1 MKNLEKYIDNINYIR
16 EKINPLQ
23 MIITSSSI
31 NSRKELRNGIIVAI
45 IVNNEDEISEYE
57 DFVDDFNEDIDNIGV
72 IFFLT
77 TKDNASDDDEIV
89 KGYIVWFPKTTIKK
103 SM

>member
-45 IVNNEDEISEYE
+45 IVNSEDEINEYE

-77 TKDNASDDDEIV
+77 TKDNASDDNEIV
-89 KGYIVWFPKTTIKK
+89 KGYIV
-103 SM
+103 

>member
-23 MIITSSSI
+23 IIITSSSI

-45 IVNNEDEISEYE
+45 IVNSEDEINEYE

-89 KGYIVWFPKTTIKK
+89 KGYIV
-103 SM
+103 

>member
-23 MIITSSSI
+23 MVITSSSI

-45 IVNNEDEISEYE
+45 IVNNEDEICEYE

-89 KGYIVWFPKTTIKK
+89 KGYIV
-103 SM
+103 

>member
-1 MKNLEKYIDNINYIR
+1 MKNLEKYIDNINYLR

-45 IVNNEDEISEYE
+45 IVNNEDEICEYE

-89 KGYIVWFPKTTIKK
+89 KGYIV
-103 SM
+103 

>member
-1 MKNLEKYIDNINYIR
+1 MKNLEKYIYNINYIR

-45 IVNNEDEISEYE
+45 IVNSEDEISEYE

-89 KGYIVWFPKTTIKK
+89 KGYIV
-103 SM
+103 

>member
-45 IVNNEDEISEYE
+45 IVNNEDEICEYE

-77 TKDNASDDDEIV
+77 TKDNASEDR
-89 KGYIVWFPKTTIKK
+89 K
-103 SM
+103 SVV

>member
-45 IVNNEDEISEYE
+45 IVNSEDEISEYE
-57 DFVDDFNEDIDNIGV
+57 DFVDDFNEDIDYIGV

-77 TKDNASDDDEIV
+77 TKDNASDDYEIV
-89 KGYIVWFPKTTIKK
+89 KGYIV
-103 SM
+103 

>member
-31 NSRKELRNGIIVAI
+31 NSREELRNGIIVAI
-45 IVNNEDEISEYE
+45 IVNSEDEISEYE

-89 KGYIVWFPKTTIKK
+89 KGYIV
-103 SM
+103 

>member
-16 EKINPLQ
+16 EKINPLK

-45 IVNNEDEISEYE
+45 IVNSEDEISEYE

-89 KGYIVWFPKTTIKK
+89 KGYIV
-103 SM
+103 

>member
-1 MKNLEKYIDNINYIR
+1 MKNLEKYIDNINYIK

-45 IVNNEDEISEYE
+45 IVNSEDEINEYE

-89 KGYIVWFPKTTIKK
+89 KGYIV
-103 SM
+103 

>member
-45 IVNNEDEISEYE
+45 IVNSEDEINEYE
-57 DFVDDFNEDIDNIGV
+57 DFASVYRLFEKQRKYLYSNMEKDKPKNNNKPKYREMDDID
-72 IFFLT
+72 F
-77 TKDNASDDDEIV
+77 
-89 KGYIVWFPKTTIKK
+89 GY
-103 SM
+103 

>member
-45 IVNNEDEISEYE
+45 IVNSEDEISEYE

-77 TKDNASDDDEIV
+77 TKANASDDDEIV
-89 KGYIVWFPKTTIKK
+89 KGYIV
-103 SM
+103 

>member
-1 MKNLEKYIDNINYIR
+1 MKNLEKYIDNIEYIK
-16 EKINPLQ
+16 EEINPIK

-31 NSRKELRNGIIVAI
+31 NSRKELRDGIIVAV
-45 IVNNEDEISEYE
+45 IVKDEDEILKYE

-77 TKDNASDDDEIV
+77 TEDSASHDDEIV
-89 KGYIVWFPKTTIKK
+89 KGYILWFPKIIIRKNI
-103 SM
+103 

>member
-23 MIITSSSI
+23 MIITSSSV

-45 IVNNEDEISEYE
+45 IVNSEDEISEYE

-89 KGYIVWFPKTTIKK
+89 KGYIV
-103 SM
+103 

>member
-45 IVNNEDEISEYE
+45 IVNSEDEINEYE

-89 KGYIVWFPKTTIKK
+89 KGYIV
-103 SM
+103 

>member
-23 MIITSSSI
+23 IIITSSSI

-45 IVNNEDEISEYE
+45 IVNSEDEISEYE

-89 KGYIVWFPKTTIKK
+89 KGYIV
-103 SM
+103 

>member
-45 IVNNEDEISEYE
+45 IVNSEDEINEYE

-89 KGYIVWFPKTTIKK
+89 KGLKF
-103 SM
+103 

>member
-1 MKNLEKYIDNINYIR
+1 MENLEKYIDNINYIR

-45 IVNNEDEISEYE
+45 IVNNEDEICEYE

-89 KGYIVWFPKTTIKK
+89 KGYIV
-103 SM
+103 

>member
-45 IVNNEDEISEYE
+45 IVNSEDEISEYE

-89 KGYIVWFPKTTIKK
+89 KGYIV
-103 SM
+103 

>member
-89 KGYIVWFPKTTIKK
+89 KGYIV
-103 SM
+103 

>member
-16 EKINPLQ
+16 EEINPLQ

-45 IVNNEDEISEYE
+45 IVNSEDEINEYE

-89 KGYIVWFPKTTIKK
+89 KGYIV
-103 SM
+103 

>member
-45 IVNNEDEISEYE
+45 IVNSEDEINEYE
-57 DFVDDFNEDIDNIGV
+57 DFVDDFNEDIDNIRV

-89 KGYIVWFPKTTIKK
+89 KGYIV
-103 SM
+103 

>member
-1 MKNLEKYIDNINYIR
+1 MKNLEKYIDNIDYIR

-45 IVNNEDEISEYE
+45 IVNSEDEISEYE

-89 KGYIVWFPKTTIKK
+89 KGYIV
-103 SM
+103 

>member
-45 IVNNEDEISEYE
+45 MVNSEDEINEYE

-89 KGYIVWFPKTTIKK
+89 KGYIV
-103 SM
+103 

>member
-45 IVNNEDEISEYE
+45 IVNSEYEINEYE

-89 KGYIVWFPKTTIKK
+89 KGYIV
-103 SM
+103 

>member
-16 EKINPLQ
+16 EKIKPLQ

-45 IVNNEDEISEYE
+45 IVNSEDEINEYE

-89 KGYIVWFPKTTIKK
+89 KGYIV
-103 SM
+103 

>member
-45 IVNNEDEISEYE
+45 IVNSEDEINEYE

-89 KGYIVWFPKTTIKK
+89 KGYII
-103 SM
+103 

>member
-45 IVNNEDEISEYE
+45 IVNSEDEINEYE

-77 TKDNASDDDEIV
+77 TKDNASDDDEIG
-89 KGYIVWFPKTTIKK
+89 KEYIVCFPKTTIK
-103 SM
+103 

>member
-45 IVNNEDEISEYE
+45 IANSEDEISEYE

-89 KGYIVWFPKTTIKK
+89 KGYIV
-103 SM
+103 

>member
-45 IVNNEDEISEYE
+45 IVNNEDEICEYE

-89 KGYIVWFPKTTIKK
+89 KGYIV
-103 SM
+103 

>member
-1 MKNLEKYIDNINYIR
+1 
-16 EKINPLQ
+16 

-45 IVNNEDEISEYE
+45 IVNSEDEISEYE

-72 IFFLT
+72 IFF
-77 TKDNASDDDEIV
+77 
-89 KGYIVWFPKTTIKK
+89 
-103 SM
+103 

>member
-1 MKNLEKYIDNINYIR
+1 
-16 EKINPLQ
+16 

-45 IVNNEDEISEYE
+45 IVNSEDEINEYE

-89 KGYIVWFPKTTIKK
+89 KGYIV
-103 SM
+103 